1 MADRKLVWLEV
12 MRGLAAVWVL
22 LHHAAQSINHF
33 VSPLGDGALFIENGY
48 LGVDFFF
55 ILSGFIIA
63 HSSLRLESSPR
74 GGQKNTSKR
83 DSSESTHHICQ

>member
-55 ILSGFIIA
+55 
-63 HSSLRLESSPR
+63 SPP
-74 GGQKNTSKR
+74 
-83 DSSESTHHICQ
+83 